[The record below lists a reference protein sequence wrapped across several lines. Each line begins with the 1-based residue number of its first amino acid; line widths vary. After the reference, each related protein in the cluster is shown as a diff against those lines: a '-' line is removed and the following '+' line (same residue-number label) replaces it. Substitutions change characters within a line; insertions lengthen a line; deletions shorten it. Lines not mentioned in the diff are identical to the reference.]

1 MKREQEERA
10 KKEALMKEEMKK
22 NKEGNKNEILELF
35 ERMKKELEEQRAKAD
50 GIEKQ
55 AREEN
60 EKRIKEAQRIRLEDK
75 QKLQSYVARNVEP
88 DCKSSEGKSRFG
100 GNDQSELSESKQ
112 SNGSTRNYS
121 LGDEFANR
129 NMSNNGVGNS

>member
-35 ERMKKELEEQRAKAD
+35 ERMKKELEDQRAKAD

-60 EKRIKEAQRIRLEDK
+60 EKRIKEAQRIQRSRLEDK
-75 QKLQSYVARNVEP
+75 QKLQNYVARNVEP
-88 DCKSSEGKSRFG
+88 DCKSSQGKSRFG
-100 GNDQSELSESKQ
+100 GNDQVNCQNPNKVME
-112 SNGSTRNYS
+112 
-121 LGDEFANR
+121 
-129 NMSNNGVGNS
+129 VP